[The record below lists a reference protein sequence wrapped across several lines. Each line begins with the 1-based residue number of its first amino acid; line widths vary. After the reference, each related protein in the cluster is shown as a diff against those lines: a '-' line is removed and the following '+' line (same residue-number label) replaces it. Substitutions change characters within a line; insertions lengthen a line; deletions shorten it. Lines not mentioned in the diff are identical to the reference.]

1 MTDPNCKGGKEI
13 LCLFNLTRK
22 RRRFRGQPGKTT
34 RWKTWLGHKPGACVD
49 GEEWQ
54 MALPGAECKWELG
67 ERIKEI
73 AWPNLPV
80 KEH

>member
-1 MTDPNCKGGKEI
+1 MEDMAWAQARGG
-13 LCLFNLTRK
+13 L
-22 RRRFRGQPGKTT
+22 
-34 RWKTWLGHKPGACVD
+34 CVD
-49 GEEWQ
+49 GEEGQ

-67 ERIKEI
+67 ERIKAI